1 MRLYS
6 TLFEEGIGN
15 TINLLSCALTIV
27 NINDVFIP
35 KIKYDSNSFLIQYD
49 ICDVHI
55 EHRIGLMEIQYSKM
69 SLEEFVYNIKRHVLT
84 EFFRVY
90 ENRNKL
96 MWDTVHDEIKQN
108 TIFNTLKSCIKLA
121 GDIHE

>member
-35 KIKYDSNSFLIQYD
+35 KIKYDFNSFLIQYD

-69 SLEEFVYNIKRHVLT
+69 SLEEFVYNIKRHVLA

-96 MWDTVHDEIKQN
+96 MWDAVHDEIKQN
-108 TIFNTLKSCIKLA
+108 AISDTLKACTKLA
-121 GDIHE
+121 GYTHE

>member
-27 NINDVFIP
+27 NINDIFIP
-35 KIKYDSNSFLIQYD
+35 KIKYDFNSFFIKYD

-55 EHRIGLMEIQYSKM
+55 EHRISLMEIQYSKM
-69 SLEEFVYNIKRHVLT
+69 SLGEFVYSIKRHVLA
-84 EFFRVY
+84 EYFRVY

-96 MWDTVHDEIKQN
+96 MWKAVQDEIKQN
-108 TIFNTLKSCIKLA
+108 AISDTLKACTKLA
-121 GDIHE
+121 GDTHE

>member
-35 KIKYDSNSFLIQYD
+35 KIKYDFNSFLIKYD
-49 ICDVHI
+49 IYDVHI

-69 SLEEFVYNIKRHVLT
+69 SLEEFVYNIKRHVLA
-84 EFFRVY
+84 EYFRVY

-96 MWDTVHDEIKQN
+96 MWEAVQDEIKQN
-108 TIFNTLKSCIKLA
+108 AISDTLKACTKLA
-121 GDIHE
+121 GDTHE

>member
-27 NINDVFIP
+27 NINDIFIP
-35 KIKYDSNSFLIQYD
+35 KIKYDFNSFSIKYD

-55 EHRIGLMEIQYSKM
+55 EHRISLMEIQYSKM
-69 SLEEFVYNIKRHVLT
+69 SLEEFVYSIKRHVLA
-84 EFFRVY
+84 EYFRIY

-96 MWDTVHDEIKQN
+96 MWKAVQDEIKQN
-108 TIFNTLKSCIKLA
+108 VIYDTLKACTKLA
-121 GDIHE
+121 GDTHE

>member
-35 KIKYDSNSFLIQYD
+35 KIKYDFNSFLIKYD

-55 EHRIGLMEIQYSKM
+55 EYRIGLMEIQYSKM
-69 SLEEFVYNIKRHVLT
+69 SLEEFVYNIKRHVLA
-84 EFFRVY
+84 EYFRAY

-96 MWDTVHDEIKQN
+96 MWEAVQDEIKQN
-108 TIFNTLKSCIKLA
+108 AISDTLKACTKLA
-121 GDIHE
+121 GDTHE

>member
-35 KIKYDSNSFLIQYD
+35 KIKYDFNSFLIKYD

-69 SLEEFVYNIKRHVLT
+69 SLEEFVYNIKRHVLA
-84 EFFRVY
+84 EYFRVY

-96 MWDTVHDEIKQN
+96 MWEAVQDEIKQN
-108 TIFNTLKSCIKLA
+108 AISDTLKACTKLA
-121 GDIHE
+121 GDTDE

>member
-6 TLFEEGIGN
+6 TLFEEGIDN
-15 TINLLSCALTIV
+15 AINLLSCALTIV

-35 KIKYDSNSFLIQYD
+35 KIKYDFNSFLIQYD

-69 SLEEFVYNIKRHVLT
+69 SLEEFVYNIKRHVLA

-96 MWDTVHDEIKQN
+96 MWDAVHDEIKQN
-108 TIFNTLKSCIKLA
+108 EISDTLKACTKLV
-121 GDIHE
+121 GDTHE

>member
-35 KIKYDSNSFLIQYD
+35 KIKYDFNSFLIQYD

-55 EHRIGLMEIQYSKM
+55 EHRISLMEIQYSKM
-69 SLEEFVYNIKRHVLT
+69 SLEEFVYNIKRHVLA

-96 MWDTVHDEIKQN
+96 MWDAVHDEIKPN
-108 TIFNTLKSCIKLA
+108 AISDTLKACTKLA
-121 GDIHE
+121 GDTHE